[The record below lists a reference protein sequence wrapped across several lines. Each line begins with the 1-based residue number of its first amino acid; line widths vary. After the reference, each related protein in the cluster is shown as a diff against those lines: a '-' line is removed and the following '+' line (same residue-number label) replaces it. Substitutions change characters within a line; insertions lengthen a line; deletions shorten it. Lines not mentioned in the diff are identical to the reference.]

1 MKNLFIFF
9 ILFSMSVA
17 PSFAQTAKLKK
28 ANDYYDKLS
37 YALAIGTY
45 VDLLSS
51 DLANAEIKAKL
62 AHCYYNV
69 NDLANSQK
77 FYTEAVQSGAIPT
90 EHYFYFSQVL
100 KQLGKYPESDKW
112 MNEFYEKSNSDK
124 RAISFANN
132 RTYLDKIEKE
142 GVHFSV
148 EHANFNSSSS
158 DFGGYQSLKKG
169 EVYFVSARRNTLVK
183 NNWMWNGR
191 GFLDLFTVDLTDK
204 EVPELVSK
212 ANTTFHEGP
221 LCFNKDESIVYFTR
235 NNISKGKNRRDNKG
249 IQNLKLYIAKV
260 DKNGNWSEIKEL
272 GINSKDFSV
281 GHPVISLDGKTL
293 FFASDMPGGV
303 GGADLYRAPINED
316 GTIGTPVNLGQDIN
330 TEGQEMFP
338 WISPDGLFF
347 FSSNGHVGLGGL
359 DVFVMTMDQDTFS
372 FDNLTNVGKPLN
384 SQNDD
389 FAISFNQD
397 GKTGYFSSNRAEGK
411 GDDDIYTFSLTKPFV
426 FNVRLTI
433 TVADYATSLILP
445 ESKVYLK
452 DESGKIIETATV
464 DANGKVTFTIEPN
477 KSYTISASKNEYAEN
492 ITTISSS
499 NLTTNSIDA
508 IVKLEKKKGASLY
521 GLITDKNTKEVI
533 QDAQVTIT
541 DKKTG
546 TVIFDG
552 ETSETGDFS
561 KALENVKINE
571 TLNYT
576 VALKKDGYLTKTV
589 DFSKLI
595 TTLDVVNV
603 HENLDVSLT
612 KIEVGSD
619 LAKLVDVK
627 PIYFDMSKYNIRKDA
642 AVELD
647 KIVKIMNEYPS
658 MIIEL
663 GSHTDCRGTIQQN
676 QTLSDNRAKAS
687 ADYIKS
693 KITNPERISGKG
705 YGEEKLV
712 SDCPCEGTVKSKCSE
727 DEHQKNRR
735 TEFIIIKL

>member
-1 MKNLFIFF
+1 MKNLLLIC
-9 ILFSMSVA
+9 IVTVVTM
-17 PSFAQTAKLKK
+17 AQSLAQNAKLKK

-37 YALAIGTY
+37 YAIAIENY

-51 DLANAEIKAKL
+51 DLANAEMKAKL
-62 AHCYYNV
+62 AHSYYNV
-69 NDLANSQK
+69 NDLPNAEK
-77 FYTEAVQSGAIPT
+77 FYSEAVQMGPIPT
-90 EHYFYFSQVL
+90 DHYFYFSQTL
-100 KQLGKYPESDKW
+100 KQLGKYAESDKW
-112 MNEFYEKSNSDK
+112 MNTFYEKSKSDK

-132 RTYLDKIEKE
+132 RSYLEKIEKE
-142 GVHFSV
+142 GIHFSISN
-148 EHANFNSSSS
+148 AIFNSSTS
-158 DFGGYQSLKKG
+158 DFGGYQSVKKG
-169 EVYFVSARRNTLVK
+169 EVYFVSARRNTLVQ

-191 GFLDLFTVDLTDK
+191 GFLDLFTIDLK
-204 EVPELVSK
+204 EKEGPELVTK

-235 NNISKGKNRRDNKG
+235 NNISKGKSRRDSKG
-249 IQNLKLYIAKV
+249 IQNLKLYVAKV
-260 DKNGNWSEIKEL
+260 DKNGNWSDIKEL
-272 GINSKDFSV
+272 SINSKDYSV
-281 GHPVISLDGKTL
+281 GHPVISADGKTL
-293 FFASDMPGGV
+293 FFVSDMPGGV
-303 GGADLYRAPINED
+303 GGADLYRAPINAD
-316 GTIGTPVNLGQDIN
+316 GTLGAPVNLGKDIN

-338 WISPDGLFF
+338 WLSPDGLFF
-347 FSSNGHVGLGGL
+347 FSSNGHIGLGGL
-359 DVFVMTMDQDTFS
+359 DVFVMTMDPKTFS

-397 GKTGYFSSNRAEGK
+397 GKTGFFSSNRADGK
-411 GDDDIYTFSLTKPFV
+411 GDDDIYTFTLTKPFIFSV
-426 FNVRLTI
+426 KLTV
-433 TVADYATSLILP
+433 TVADNLTDAILP

-452 DESGKIIETATV
+452 DENGKVIETATV
-464 DANGKVTFTIEPN
+464 DANGKVTFKIEPN
-477 KSYTISASKNEYAEN
+477 KSYTIEASKNEYTDN
-492 ITTISSS
+492 VTSISTGS
-499 NLTTNSIDA
+499 LTTNSIDA
-508 IVKLEKKKGASLY
+508 LVKLEKKKGASLY

-533 QDAQVTIT
+533 QDALVTIT

-546 TVIFDG
+546 SIVFEG
-552 ETSETGDFS
+552 KTSQAGDFS
-561 KALENVKINE
+561 KALENVKVNE

-576 VALKKDGYLTKTV
+576 VTLKKEGYLTKTV

-595 TTLDVVNV
+595 TTLEVVKI

-687 ADYIKS
+687 AEYIKS
-693 KITNPERISGKG
+693 KITNPDRIYGKG
-705 YGEEKLV
+705 YGEAKLV

-727 DEHQKNRR
+727 QEHQKNRR

>member
-1 MKNLFIFF
+1 MKNFFLVCIFSAVS
-9 ILFSMSVA
+9 LTQL
-17 PSFAQTAKLKK
+17 FAQTGKLKK

-37 YALAIGTY
+37 YALAIKNY
-45 VDLLSS
+45 VDLLST
-51 DLANAEIKAKL
+51 DLANSEMKARL
-62 AHCYYNV
+62 AHSYYNV
-69 NDLANSQK
+69 NDLVNAEK
-77 FYTEAVQSGAIPT
+77 FYVEAVQMGVIPT
-90 EHYFYFSQVL
+90 DHYFYFAQTL
-100 KQLGKYPESDKW
+100 KQLGKYADSDKW
-112 MNEFYEKSNSDK
+112 MNTFYEKSKSDK

-132 RTYLDKIEKE
+132 RSYLEKIEKE
-142 GVHFSV
+142 GIHFSISN
-148 EHANFNSSSS
+148 ATFNSSTS
-158 DFGGYQSLKKG
+158 DFGGYQSVKKG
-169 EVYFVSARRNTLVK
+169 EVYFVSARRNTLVQ

-191 GFLDLFTVDLTDK
+191 GFLDLFTVDLK
-204 EVPELVSK
+204 EKEAPELVSK

-235 NNISKGKNRRDNKG
+235 NNISKGKSRRDSKG
-249 IQNLKLYIAKV
+249 IQNLKLYVAKV

-272 GINSKDFSV
+272 SINSKDYSV
-281 GHPVISLDGKTL
+281 GHPVISADGKTL
-293 FFASDMPGGV
+293 FFVSDMPGGV
-303 GGADLYRAPINED
+303 GGADLYRAPINAD
-316 GTIGTPVNLGQDIN
+316 GSLGTPVNLGKDIN

-359 DVFVMTMDQDTFS
+359 DVFVMTMDNNAFT

-397 GKTGYFSSNRAEGK
+397 GKSGYFSSNRMDGK
-411 GDDDIYTFSLTKPFV
+411 GDDDIYAFTLTKPFIFSV
-426 FNVRLTI
+426 KLII
-433 TVADYATSLILP
+433 TVADNATNVILP

-452 DESGKIIETATV
+452 DETGKIIETATV
-464 DANGKVTFTIEPN
+464 DANGKVTFKIDPN
-477 KSYTISASKNEYAEN
+477 KSYTISASKNEYTDN
-492 ITTISSS
+492 VTSISTG
-499 NLTTNSIDA
+499 NLTTNA
-508 IVKLEKKKGASLY
+508 IEATVKLDKKKGASLY
-521 GLITDKNTKEVI
+521 GLITDKNTKSVI
-533 QDAQVTIT
+533 QDALVTIT
-541 DKKTG
+541 DKKSG
-546 TVIFDG
+546 AVVFEG
-552 ETSETGDFS
+552 KTSQVGDFS
-561 KALENVKINE
+561 KALENVKLNE

-576 VALKKDGYLTKTV
+576 VTLKKEGYLTKTV
-589 DFSKLI
+589 DFSKLVTKLEVI
-595 TTLDVVNV
+595 NI

-705 YGEEKLV
+705 YGEAKLV

-727 DEHQKNRR
+727 EEHQKNRR

>member
-1 MKNLFIFF
+1 MKNLFLIFV
-9 ILFSMSVA
+9 FSAVTLTQ
-17 PSFAQTAKLKK
+17 SFAQSSKLKK

-37 YALAIGTY
+37 YALAIETY

-51 DLANAEIKAKL
+51 DLANAEMKAKL
-62 AHCYYNV
+62 AHSYYNV
-69 NDLANSQK
+69 NDLANSEK
-77 FYTEAVQSGAIPT
+77 FYTEAVQMGAIPT
-90 EHYFYFSQVL
+90 EHYFYFSQTL
-100 KQLGKYPESDKW
+100 KQLGKYGESDKW
-112 MNEFYEKSNSDK
+112 MNTFYEKSNSDK

-132 RTYLDKIEKE
+132 RSYLEKIEKE
-142 GVHFSV
+142 GVHFSIA
-148 EHANFNSSSS
+148 HADFNSNTS
-158 DFGGYQSLKKG
+158 DFGGYQSVKKG
-169 EVYFVSARRNTLVK
+169 EVYFVSARRNTLVQ

-191 GFLDLFTVDLTDK
+191 GFLDLFTIDLNEK
-204 EVPELVSK
+204 EAPELVSK

-249 IQNLKLYIAKV
+249 IQNLKLYVAKV

-272 GINSKDFSV
+272 GINSKDYSV

-293 FFASDMPGGV
+293 FFASDMPGGF
-303 GGADLYRAPINED
+303 GGADLYRASINAD
-316 GTIGTPVNLGQDIN
+316 GTLGTPVNLGQDIN

-359 DVFVMTMDQDTFS
+359 DVFVMTMDESEFS
-372 FDNLTNVGKPLN
+372 FDNLINVGKPLN

-397 GKTGYFSSNRAEGK
+397 GKTGYFSSNRADGK
-411 GDDDIYTFSLTKPFV
+411 GDDDIYTFTLTKPFV
-426 FNVRLTI
+426 FSVKLTI
-433 TVADYATSLILP
+433 TVADNATSTILP

-452 DESGKIIETATV
+452 DETGKVIETATV
-464 DANGKVTFTIEPN
+464 DANGKATFTIEPN
-477 KSYTISASKNEYAEN
+477 KSYTISASKNEYIDN
-492 ITTISSS
+492 ITSISTG
-499 NLTTNSIDA
+499 NLTTNSIEA
-508 IVKLEKKKGASLY
+508 LVKLDKRKGASLY
-521 GLITDKNTKEVI
+521 GLITDKNTKQVI
-533 QDAQVTIT
+533 QDALVTIT
-541 DKKTG
+541 DKKTNAVVFEG
-546 TVIFDG
+546 K
-552 ETSETGDFS
+552 TSEAGDFS

-571 TLNYT
+571 TLTYT
-576 VALKKDGYLTKTV
+576 VTLKKDGYLTKSV

-705 YGEEKLV
+705 YGEAKLV